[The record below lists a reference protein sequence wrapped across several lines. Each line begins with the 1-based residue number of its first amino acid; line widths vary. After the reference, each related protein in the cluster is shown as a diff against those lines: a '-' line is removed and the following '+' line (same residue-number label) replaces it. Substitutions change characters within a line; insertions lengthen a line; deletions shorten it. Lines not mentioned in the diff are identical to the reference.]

1 MFKVNNKDTGM
12 TPAGKA
18 RKTITHY
25 AECCKTEKKK
35 CLNNFSKNS
44 MADIS
49 PWIHTETSKFSF

>member
-25 AECCKTEKKK
+25 AECCKTEKKMPEQ
-35 CLNNFSKNS
+35 F
-44 MADIS
+44 
-49 PWIHTETSKFSF
+49 F